1 MALFFDLGIPYLERD
16 GGAVSGENKAKK
28 DARLRAAVKVLELG
42 YAGVAYDRPFRGV
55 MADSDRCKMSPF
67 PISSLLKAAP
77 SLASSAA
84 FHRGLLGSP
93 LDVPFRQYSRIT
105 IAIDTAAAAASL
117 ASSSN
122 PLLRSY
128 DIVAVR
134 PLNQIAFDHACKFS
148 EIDMISI
155 DFSQK
160 LSFRLKH
167 PLVEAAIKR
176 GLHFEITYS
185 HFIADINVRRQML
198 SDAKLLVDWTR
209 GKNLIISSAA
219 STASEIRGPYDVINL
234 FAVLLGLS
242 IERAKAA
249 ISVNCRS
256 LLVKTLRKKHFYKE
270 TIRIERILPD
280 EQSDSKRSLL
290 GKWINWDPI
299 SSGDGDLPS
308 LDDMTKFS
316 PADVPLSLKAID
328 FTSMADGKPFLLSHN
343 AKVASSSCNLGLS
356 SVANDIP
363 PAVSHD
369 IRQQDIVDGVST
381 DLSTTLMPLEQNSVC
396 ETVLAPLGDAV
407 SLLEDVKKHGT
418 AAGVSGLETSKEEC
432 AMGNDADAMQLD
444 YAEFSDP
451 ISASG
456 DDVLLTSDANPS
468 CSMVTENTEPYNVC
482 VEGYKVI
489 NQPDCVS
496 DKLEAP
502 KDVTELMECIPGIIV
517 GRTLLNDNGP
527 SFTNII
533 KDNIHT
539 DQVMAS
545 TTEQE
550 LNDELLNAHG
560 KMLPKIHAE
569 PTSSGQTEGL
579 ISFVDSMQS
588 KDATKGTK
596 EVKGEVNSI
605 ENTVST
611 NKVFTEQEKWVVNSS
626 LTTNGVKHYNVKS
639 GRPVQREDHAPTR
652 ILQGVPFELII
663 GALWTLEWGD
673 ACKDSPSS
681 THIERERE
689 RERKDAMF
697 PSSSSP
703 TSSYGDP
710 SFHLPVT
717 VNPTSFDGNG
727 YFPSSLLASS
737 PPPSYSSSLPSYY
750 LQRSSSTQSFSL
762 HHHIPEPINQPPFSS
777 SSSSS
782 CDFLDFNSGPMRRVY
797 STGDL
802 QGMNGLPASGENCSQ
817 EGGAAGS
824 AAAASGR
831 VGRYSAEERKERIE
845 KYRSKRNQRNFH
857 KKITYACRKTLADS
871 RPRVR
876 GRFAR
881 NGEPEAEVD
890 AECFSS
896 NSYSNYE
903 QAQGGVVDG
912 GGNGDWWQMKAALTM
927 EEEDECLGYDDEL
940 WANLSDVLSVNLLS

>member
-55 MADSDRCKMSPF
+55 MADSDRCKISPF

-105 IAIDTAAAAASL
+105 IAIDTAASL

-185 HFIADINVRRQML
+185 HFIVDINVRRQML

-316 PADVPLSLKAID
+316 PAEVPLSLKAID
-328 FTSMADGKPFLLSHN
+328 LTSMADGKPFLLSHN
-343 AKVASSSCNLGLS
+343 AKVASPSSNLGSS

-396 ETVLAPLGDAV
+396 ETVLVPLGDAV
-407 SLLEDVKKHGT
+407 SLLEDAKKHGT
-418 AAGVSGLETSKEEC
+418 AVGVSGLETSKEEC

-444 YAEFSDP
+444 YAEFNDP

-482 VEGYKVI
+482 VDGYKVI
-489 NQPDCVS
+489 NQPDCIS

-527 SFTNII
+527 SFTNVI

-539 DQVMAS
+539 DQVMVS

-596 EVKGEVNSI
+596 EVKGEVNST
-605 ENTVST
+605 ENTAST

-626 LTTNGVKHYNVKS
+626 LTTNGVKHYNAKS
-639 GRPVQREDHAPTR
+639 GKRRQRERHPANPLPFRGFLKPMLFRKKAWLSFASFPPPPTSN
-652 ILQGVPFELII
+652 
-663 GALWTLEWGD
+663 
-673 ACKDSPSS
+673 SP
-681 THIERERE
+681 TKLGLRE

-703 TSSYGDP
+703 TSSYGEP

-802 QGMNGLPASGENCSQ
+802 QGMNGLPASGENYSQ
-817 EGGAAGS
+817 EGGGAGS
-824 AAAASGR
+824 AAASGR

-903 QAQGGVVDG
+903 QAQGGVVVD